1 MTTSLKRRHFTAGL
15 ALVPLAASGLLT
27 GCSNIPDTIKIGVA
41 QPLSGPL
48 AALGQDLLNGVN
60 LAVSEL
66 NKNNFSIDG
75 KRVTLEVVAVDDRA
89 DSATGKTVAQQLVDA
104 GVVAVIG
111 HLNSGVSI
119 DVAPIYGAKDIAQ
132 IAISTNPKFTQL
144 GQATTFRMVA
154 NDNNHAALKAAYEQ
168 LKAEKREVVLRQS
181 FDDKTV
187 AFDKLAQE
195 IKAANVEV
203 IVSTL
208 NDFQAIALIE
218 ALKKIDYTRVRLLG
232 GDTVKTTDMGKAAGI
247 IEGIYATSP
256 VLEAKEFVTGRQFL
270 EKYLEAFKK
279 PPAYGGHYS
288 YDSMYVLSAALQKAK
303 SAKPK
308 DVTAAMHAING
319 YARAGG
325 RPAGP
330 QGGDL
335 LQHSTTFT
343 ARPPREVSL
352 YLDIMSAPVCT
363 MVLITWSSDT
373 TCWPSPRSARRAALM
388 ALMAPMALRSM
399 QGICTCPPT
408 GSQVMPRLCSMPI
421 SAAFSARA
429 GVPPSTAAS
438 APAAMEQ
445 ATPTSPWQP
454 TSAPES
460 EALSL

>member
-1 MTTSLKRRHFTAGL
+1 MTTSLKRRHFTTGL
-15 ALVPLAASGLLT
+15 ALASLAASGLLT

-119 DVAPIYGAKDIAQ
+119 DVASIYGAKDIAQ

-144 GQATTFRMVA
+144 GLSTTFRMVA
-154 NDNNHAALKAAYEQ
+154 NDNLQARAIGSFAASQFGAVRYAALDDGTPYGKGLTDGAVEQ

-303 SAKPK
+303 SANPK

-319 YARAGG
+319 YA
-325 RPAGP
+325 
-330 QGGDL
+330 
-335 LQHSTTFT
+335 
-343 ARPPREVSL
+343 
-352 YLDIMSAPVCT
+352 PVTGT
-363 MVLITWSSDT
+363 MTWDDKGEQRYAAVGVYELRRGNWELRMRSDR
-373 TCWPSPRSARRAALM
+373 W
-388 ALMAPMALRSM
+388 
-399 QGICTCPPT
+399 
-408 GSQVMPRLCSMPI
+408 
-421 SAAFSARA
+421 
-429 GVPPSTAAS
+429 
-438 APAAMEQ
+438 
-445 ATPTSPWQP
+445 
-454 TSAPES
+454 
-460 EALSL
+460 